1 MHADETSVKFTVQ
14 TAATTFQ
21 VTNVIFGQTDL
32 SNVINPLIIHEC
44 LTILRH
50 NKADNELQSD
60 KARLSSDHIQR
71 HLCAWLG
78 YGFLINTNIAYY
90 TTT

>member
-32 SNVINPLIIHEC
+32 SNISNPLTIHEC

-60 KARLSSDHIQR
+60 KARLSSD
-71 HLCAWLG
+71 
-78 YGFLINTNIAYY
+78 NTFKDICVHGWV
-90 TTT
+90 TDS